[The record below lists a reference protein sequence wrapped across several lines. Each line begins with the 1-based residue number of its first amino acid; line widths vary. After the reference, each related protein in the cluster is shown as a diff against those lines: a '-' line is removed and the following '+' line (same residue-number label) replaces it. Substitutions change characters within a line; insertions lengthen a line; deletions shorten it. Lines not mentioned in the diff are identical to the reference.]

1 MSEQPD
7 DLPERVGTLFS
18 TLAGLLSLGFGIL
31 LFVGVLDGLFGGAGL
46 RLLPAV
52 IGFVFLSIA
61 VAKLPSLR
69 PPIHRFRSFDTFGR
83 VRQVDRRV
91 VDDPDH
97 GQPCV
102 VCGETVTQGVERRYR
117 DDLFV
122 AGIPVAADTI
132 GYNSYCV
139 ECADETEQDGRY
151 TGERRPERSN
161 ENDPVRSSQE

>member
-1 MSEQPD
+1 MSDQPD
-7 DLPERVGTLFS
+7 DLPEQIGVLLS

-31 LFVGVLDGLFGGAGL
+31 LLVGVLDGLFGGAGVRIFPTVL
-46 RLLPAV
+46 AL
-52 IGFVFLSIA
+52 VFLSIA
-61 VAKLPSLR
+61 VATLPSLR
-69 PPIHRFRSFDTFGR
+69 PSIHRFRSPGTFGR
-83 VRQVDRRV
+83 HRQVDRRI

-97 GQPCV
+97 GQPCA

-139 ECADETEQDGRY
+139 ECADETERDDDPTRERQPERNDEDGRARS
-151 TGERRPERSN
+151 RR
-161 ENDPVRSSQE
+161 Q